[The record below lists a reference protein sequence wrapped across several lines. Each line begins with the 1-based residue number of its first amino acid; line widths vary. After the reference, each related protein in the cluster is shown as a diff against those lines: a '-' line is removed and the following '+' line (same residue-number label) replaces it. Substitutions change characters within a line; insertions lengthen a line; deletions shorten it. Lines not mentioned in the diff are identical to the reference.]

1 MSLRNVDEV
10 TMPALRTLFLTTLCL
25 AMAASPP
32 FTQQGW
38 ADARLPTSRML
49 NRYGLTLAWWNQ
61 ARMNPSRER
70 VLHSMVDEEIICVQS
85 ASGLASGFDNEQ
97 GRLLWSIQPGRRDQS
112 TFRATS
118 NQDIVLI
125 AGGMKVYAVD
135 KLSGNLLWDFRL
147 PSHPSTS
154 PVLDATHMYVA
165 TVDGNVHA
173 FDLRTIQQ
181 LHSES
186 QLREFSFRANAWHYN
201 TPQAVTTPPVIT
213 RGSLIFT
220 NRTGSLYAVEVR
232 PEERF
237 RFQFELD
244 VPVSSPLTYAN
255 GFLYLASEDHHFY
268 CLNERT
274 GKVRWDFA
282 TQLPVRKAPQ
292 VDGDQVFG
300 FPARGGM
307 HCLTAMNGDHLWWNP
322 HATEFLAA
330 TPSLVYASDDL
341 GNVLLLS
348 REDGTMR
355 GLLPLRSFNV
365 RIANDRTDRLC
376 LITSR
381 GLIIC
386 IHEQGREFPL
396 FQKFPERRPILP
408 LFAPELPEADAE
420 TDEVSQNPARPE
432 AISAAAATPIFLD
445 EPTKGS

>member
-1 MSLRNVDEV
+1 
-10 TMPALRTLFLTTLCL
+10 MPALKTLLLTTLCL
-25 AMAASPP
+25 ALAASPP

-38 ADARLPTSRML
+38 AGARLPTSRLL

-61 ARMNPSRER
+61 AKMNPSRER
-70 VLHSMVDEEIICVQS
+70 VRHFMVDEEIICVQS
-85 ASGLASGFDNEQ
+85 SSGLTTAFDNEK

-112 TFRATS
+112 SFRAAS

-154 PVLDATHMYVA
+154 PILDETHMYVA
-165 TVDGNVHA
+165 TIDGNVHA

-186 QLREFSFRANAWHYN
+186 QLREFSFRANTWHYK
-201 TPQAVTTPPVIT
+201 TPKAVTTPPVLT
-213 RGSLIFT
+213 GQSVIFT
-220 NRTGSLYAVEVR
+220 NRTGSLYAVEVV
-232 PEERF
+232 PEQRF

-244 VPVSSPLTYAN
+244 VPLSSPLAYAD
-255 GFLYLASEDHHFY
+255 GYLYLASEDHHVY
-268 CLNERT
+268 CLNGSN

-282 TQLPVRKAPQ
+282 TQLPVRKVPQ
-292 VDGDQVFG
+292 IAGEQVFG

-307 HCLTAMNGDHLWWNP
+307 HCLAARNGDHLWWNP
-322 HATEFLAA
+322 HASEFLAV

-341 GNVLLLS
+341 GNVILLS
-348 REDGTMR
+348 RDDGTIQ
-355 GLLPLRSFNV
+355 GVLPLRSYDV
-365 RIANDRTDRLC
+365 RFANDRTDRLC
-376 LITSR
+376 LLTSR

-408 LFAPELPEADAE
+408 LFAPESTEAEGDTE
-420 TDEVSQNPARPE
+420 EVSQNTARPE
-432 AISAAAATPIFLD
+432 AISAAATPLSID